1 MSVLYLTEADV
12 ERLLDVPTA
21 IEAVKEAFRRMAA
34 GEATTVPRVRAVSKG
49 IVLHTMSA
57 AAAYLGLVGWKCYT
71 STRGGARFQVGLY
84 DATSG
89 DLVAMIEADR
99 LGQLRTGAATAV
111 AVEWLAA
118 PEATEVG
125 LFGSGHQAQT
135 QLACVAA
142 ARPLRRAFVYSR
154 SEERREAFAKRMS
167 AELRIE
173 VVPVDRPSEAVEDLP
188 IVVTATSSTQPVFD
202 GTALSEGA
210 LVCAMGSNWLSKA
223 EIDTHVLRRADN
235 IVCDSIAACRNEAGD
250 FVDALEKGIFQW
262 DRAVE
267 LADVVAGR
275 AVGRSRLE
283 SVVVFKSVG
292 LAIEDVAVGARVLEC
307 ARAQGVGV
315 SLPF

>member
-1 MSVLYLTEADV
+1 
-12 ERLLDVPTA
+12 
-21 IEAVKEAFRRMAA
+21 
-34 GEATTVPRVRAVSKG
+34 
-49 IVLHTMSA
+49 
-57 AAAYLGLVGWKCYT
+57 
-71 STRGGARFQVGLY
+71 
-84 DATSG
+84 
-89 DLVAMIEADR
+89 
-99 LGQLRTGAATAV
+99 
-111 AVEWLAA
+111 
-118 PEATEVG
+118 
-125 LFGSGHQAQT
+125 
-135 QLACVAA
+135 
-142 ARPLRRAFVYSR
+142 
-154 SEERREAFAKRMS
+154 MS